1 MTMTTRTDNSGQ
13 AVHAGER
20 PTPRRDAGLLL
31 LVGLMLLPALAGAA
45 QPVAKNAH
53 VIAGKSSAP
62 ARESPYVRVN
72 REHAAASAAELHD
85 GPRALQRPPRL
96 AGQVQRR

>member
-1 MTMTTRTDNSGQ
+1 MTTRTDYSGQ

-20 PTPRRDAGLLL
+20 PTLRRDAGLLL

-62 ARESPYVRVN
+62 ARESPYARVN
-72 REHAAASAAELHD
+72 REHAASALGTAQS
-85 GPRALQRPPRL
+85 GPRVTQRPPRV
-96 AGQVQRR
+96 AGQVQRH